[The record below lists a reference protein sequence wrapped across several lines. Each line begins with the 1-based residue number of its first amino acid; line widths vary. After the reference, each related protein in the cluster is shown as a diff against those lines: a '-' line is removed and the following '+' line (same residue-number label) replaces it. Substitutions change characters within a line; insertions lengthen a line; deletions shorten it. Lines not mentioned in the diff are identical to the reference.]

1 MSETVADVGEFG
13 LIDRIDA
20 VLRDF
25 PRGRADLRLGI
36 GDDAAIWRPEPDE
49 DVVVTADSL
58 IERVHFLLDW
68 TTWEQLGWK
77 SLAVNLSDLA
87 GMGAEPALAEVSL
100 SLTGEELVTDIEDF
114 YRGMAT
120 LALQHKVSISG
131 GDITATLLD
140 RMIAVTLFGQTVD
153 HQTLTRSAAKPGD
166 LIVVTGLLGAS
177 AAGLALLQL
186 PDDDPKRQAATAPL
200 LIESH
205 LRPVPRV
212 EAGRMAAQHGVTAGM
227 DLSDGL
233 LGDLPK
239 ILRASDVDGILE
251 SDRVPIPA
259 AVQVLF
265 PAEAEQFA
273 LRGGEDY
280 ELLLTMSRPVFDDLQ
295 RNGAEEGITFT
306 TVGEIIPQAGAETQL
321 WLRDARGDLVPATA
335 GAFDHF
341 GSQ

>member
-1 MSETVADVGEFG
+1 MA
-13 LIDRIDA
+13 
-20 VLRDF
+20 
-25 PRGRADLRLGI
+25 
-36 GDDAAIWRPEPDE
+36 
-49 DVVVTADSL
+49 
-58 IERVHFLLDW
+58 
-68 TTWEQLGWK
+68 
-77 SLAVNLSDLA
+77 
-87 GMGAEPALAEVSL
+87 AEPALAEVSL

-114 YRGMAT
+114 YYGMTT
-120 LALQHKVSISG
+120 LAAQHGVTISG

-177 AAGLALLQL
+177 AAGLALLEL
-186 PDDDPKRQAATAPL
+186 PETDPRRQTATAPL

-212 EAGRMAAQHGVTAGM
+212 EAGRMAAQHSVTAGM

-251 SDRVPIPA
+251 PDRVPIPA
-259 AVQVLF
+259 AVRALF

-280 ELLLTMSRPVFDDLQ
+280 ELLLTMSPEVLANLQ
-295 RNGAEEGITFT
+295 RDGAEDGITFT
-306 TVGEIIPQAGAETQL
+306 TVGTIIPRSGDETRL
-321 WLRDARGDLVPATA
+321 WFRDARGDLVPATA

-341 GSQ
+341 GSH